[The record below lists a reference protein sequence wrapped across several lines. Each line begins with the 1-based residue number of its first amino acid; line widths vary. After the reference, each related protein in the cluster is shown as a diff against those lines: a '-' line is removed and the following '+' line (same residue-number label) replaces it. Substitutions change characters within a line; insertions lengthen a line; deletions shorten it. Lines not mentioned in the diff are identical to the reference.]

1 MLETCNLKL
10 VTFLLVSLIINY
22 KFTSLFFMDVND
34 AQLPQEE
41 QTPITTFQDY
51 IPKQQP
57 KLTSNQPINY
67 FAQIAILAGLFIT
80 SFVVAIILSAIIFLV
95 MKGGSGL
102 SSLNET
108 ELLKPENANFN
119 KVLQVVSTLFLFFTP
134 AFFFALIVNGKPF
147 SYLGFNKKVSAKQ
160 LGLVI
165 LVAFTGLFLSGAL
178 GEINQLIPIS
188 KGART
193 YFQGLEDKYID
204 QMLSMV
210 QIKSVAD
217 YIISLFIIALAP
229 AILEELFFRGALQQ
243 LLTNWIKSYP
253 WIGIAI
259 TSLLFSAVHFSYFGF
274 LPRAM
279 LGAVLGLLFYYSK
292 NIWTNI
298 LAHFLNNAIAVS
310 QIYYLSLSGKVDK
323 KVLQDLDKTQLAGWQ
338 IALLGIASSIAM
350 IVWLHYFKKESN
362 KTLAQP
368 QLEIA

>member
-1 MLETCNLKL
+1 MD
-10 VTFLLVSLIINY
+10 IN
-22 KFTSLFFMDVND
+22 DE
-34 AQLPQEE
+34 QLPQEA
-41 QTPITTFQDY
+41 QTPITTFEDY
-51 IPKQQP
+51 IPKQQLP
-57 KLTSNQPINY
+57 SKQQMSY
-67 FAQIAILAGLFIT
+67 FSQFVIFIGLIGGGLIVAAIATVIVLAI
-80 SFVVAIILSAIIFLV
+80 
-95 MKGGSGL
+95 MKGGSIF
-102 SSLNET
+102 SLNEA
-108 ELLKPENANFN
+108 ELLKPENANLN
-119 KVLQVVSTLFLFFTP
+119 KVLQLVSTLFLFLTP

-147 SYLGFNKKVSAKQ
+147 NYLGFNNKVSLKQ

-165 LVAFTGLFLSGAL
+165 LVACTGLFLSGAL

-193 YFQGLEDKYID
+193 YFQGLEDKYMD

-217 YIISLFIIALAP
+217 YIIGLLIISLAP

-243 LLTNWIKSYP
+243 LLTNWIKMP
-253 WIGIAI
+253 WIAIAI
-259 TSLLFSAVHFSYFGF
+259 TSIVFSAIHFSYFGF

-292 NIWTNI
+292 NIWTSI

-310 QIYYLSLSGKVDK
+310 QIYYLSLSGKVDRK
-323 KVLQDLDKTQLAGWQ
+323 AIENLDKSQLLGWQ
-338 IALLGIASSIAM
+338 IALLGIASAIAM

-368 QLEIA
+368 